1 MTIQKELLSTAP
13 APLQVSG
20 DPVKPLAVT
29 VAKACE
35 LSGYGPT
42 TIWALLKNGRL
53 RAVRVDGIR
62 RTTVDYG
69 SLVRLLAP
77 RTAEPTPR
85 RRGRP
90 RKLSIDLQRRLDEM
104 MGATTRKPTL

>member
-1 MTIQKELLSTAP
+1 MTTIRHEI
-13 APLQVSG
+13 SG
-20 DPVKPLAVT
+20 RAIGDVEPLAVT

-42 TIWALLKNGRL
+42 TIWALLKSGRL
-53 RAVRVDGIR
+53 RAVRVPGVR
-62 RTTVDYG
+62 RTLVDYG

-77 RTAEPTPR
+77 ATAEPAPR

-90 RKLSIDLQRRLDEM
+90 RKDFVARRLDELT
-104 MGATTRKPTL
+104 GASPSKVMP